1 VTSRAHFYDTIAG
14 DFDRLMNPYDLQRRL
29 DVVFDVLLRN
39 RILEGKRLLDVG
51 CGTGPFS
58 LAARE
63 RGARVVSLDLG
74 VTLLTRARAKGAAR
88 VVAANAAQLPFA
100 AGSFD
105 IVLSSECIEHTE
117 EPERALAEMLRVL
130 RPGGLLVVT
139 CPNRVWRWS
148 VTVADL
154 FDLRPYH
161 GLENWPGWRTLR
173 RWVQAHGGE
182 TVQQVGLHMFPFM
195 LPFTHPILRVLD
207 RLGAALGPLYVNQAL
222 SAIKIPHVPNS

>member
-1 VTSRAHFYDTIAG
+1 VTSRANFYDTIAG
-14 DFDRLMNPYDLQRRL
+14 DFDRLMNPYDLRRRL
-29 DVVFDVLLRN
+29 EVVFDVLLRD
-39 RILEGKRLLDVG
+39 RALREKRLLDVG

-74 VTLLTRARAKGAAR
+74 VTLLIRARSKGAAR
-88 VVAANAAQLPFA
+88 VVAGNAVQLPFPDS
-100 AGSFD
+100 SFD

-148 VTVADL
+148 LVVADL

-173 RWVQAHGGE
+173 RWVRAHGGE
-182 TVQQVGLHMFPFM
+182 TVQQVGLHMFPFVV
-195 LPFTHPILRVLD
+195 PFTHPILRILD
-207 RLGAALGPLYVNQAL
+207 RLGAACGPIYVNQAL
-222 SAIKIPHVPNS
+222 SAIKTPAGSKR